1 MRFKKNNSNQ
11 DDVNYQEEEIY
22 SSILDQNEFNY
33 QQLEI
38 STKNLNRRLLYLT
51 IKTLENSFFWRF
63 KSHKSK
69 LKSINETYQIL
80 SEIISYEENE

>member
-1 MRFKKNNSNQ
+1 MRFKKNNSHE
-11 DDVNYQEEEIY
+11 DDANFQEEEIY

-63 KSHKSK
+63 KSYKSK
-69 LKSINETYQIL
+69 LKAINETYQIL

>member
-1 MRFKKNNSNQ
+1 MRFKKNNPNE

-33 QQLEI
+33 QQLDI
-38 STKNLNRRLLYLT
+38 SMKNLNRRLLYLT
-51 IKTLENSFFWRF
+51 IKTLESSFFWRF
-63 KSHKSK
+63 KSDKSK
-69 LKSINETYQIL
+69 LKAINETYQIL